1 MIIVFAQDKN
11 PFSGFSE
18 EHLSK
23 LDEFLSSEEAK
34 KILQQTS
41 EGDFNTMSEL
51 AGSSGGMPAG
61 GDLKL
66 DLFDVSCH
74 CVIIRGDF
82 SNTMSELAG
91 SSGGMPTGGDLKLDL
106 FDVSCHCVI
115 IRGRLLQH
123 HVGTGREQ

>member
-1 MIIVFAQDKN
+1 MYMSVISYAYLKNNNCFTQDKN

-51 AGSSGGMPAG
+51 AGSSGGMQAG

-74 CVIIRGDF
+74 CVII
-82 SNTMSELAG
+82 
-91 SSGGMPTGGDLKLDL
+91 GGGG
-106 FDVSCHCVI
+106 
-115 IRGRLLQH
+115 LLQH
-123 HVGTGREQ
+123 HV